1 MGLLARGAL
10 FFYVH
15 CMPEVI
21 HRQTVRAILLTPD
34 QEVLLMRI
42 RPPDGLS
49 PFWIC
54 PGGGREGD
62 EEPYAALRREL
73 KEEIGLEN
81 FELGP
86 LVWRRQHT
94 FSWAGK
100 RFCQREQYHVV
111 HVNRFEPV
119 ISDPVEAKVLDEFRW
134 VRLVDLKGFEERVTP
149 LSLLTIV
156 ESFLDNGPPRG
167 ELEVEILID

>member
-1 MGLLARGAL
+1 
-10 FFYVH
+10 
-15 CMPEVI
+15 MPEVI
-21 HRQTVRAILLTPD
+21 HRQAVRAILLTPD
-34 QEVLLMRI
+34 HEILLMRI
-42 RPPDGLS
+42 RPPDATA

-62 EEPYAALRREL
+62 EEPLPALRREL
-73 KEEIGLEN
+73 KEEIGLEA

-111 HVNRFEPV
+111 CVEKFRPE

-134 VRLVDLKGFEERVTP
+134 FRLQELRGFEERVTP
-149 LSLLTIV
+149 LSLAKIV
-156 ESFLDNGPPRG
+156 EDYLRIGAPVG
-167 ELEVEILID
+167 ELEVETLID